1 MEDKEMNYLNIY
13 KEMEAE
19 NASLRKQMI
28 VIDARKECLTSKILG
43 TIGGD
48 KNEMI
53 DNVLYME
60 NKLHELREIRR
71 NIVTA
76 MRHIAI
82 LAGGEDK
89 MGYNYFKLMD

>member
-1 MEDKEMNYLNIY
+1 MY
-13 KEMEAE
+13 KELEAE

-28 VIDARKECLTSKILG
+28 VIDARKECLTSKIFE

-48 KNEMI
+48 KKEMI
-53 DNVLYME
+53 DNALYLE
-60 NKLHELREIRR
+60 NKLNELKEIRR

-82 LAGGEDK
+82 ILGGEDK
-89 MGYNYFKLMD
+89 MGYDYFKLMD